1 MNKIY
6 LMCLAFTAS
15 LLTWSSSFNIV
26 SAQSPDVVI
35 PVPAEVTMTKGTYK
49 FEEEP
54 KVKVVYSSK
63 GFENPEAYS
72 MKITPKGITIKAS
85 GDAGVFYARQTLMQ
99 MTADGAVKEIA
110 CCEIYDEPRFPYRGM
125 HFDVSRHFRSLDFLK
140 KQVDAMASFK
150 MNRMHIRVSALL
162 PHGVRRRHGRNGGIP
177 AVHMWMKALR
187 EHTAAIIPRTRC
199 ASSSNMHV
207 RDILK

>member
-15 LLTWSSSFNIV
+15 LLAWSSSFNIV

-63 GFENPEAYS
+63 GFENPEA
-72 MKITPKGITIKAS
+72 
-85 GDAGVFYARQTLMQ
+85 GVWFAQRVNKWQSKYWLSLYKPE
-99 MTADGAVKEIA
+99 DNEKEIIA
-110 CCEIYDEPRFPYRGM
+110 
-125 HFDVSRHFRSLDFLK
+125 
-140 KQVDAMASFK
+140 
-150 MNRMHIRVSALL
+150 
-162 PHGVRRRHGRNGGIP
+162 
-177 AVHMWMKALR
+177 
-187 EHTAAIIPRTRC
+187 
-199 ASSSNMHV
+199 
-207 RDILK
+207 